1 MKNLDHPDRE
11 LLIRLALGEMT
22 ELDAKPILTH
32 LASCDSCRSE
42 FLGCCDD
49 LEKLRGDDS
58 VLAEDLNLGAE
69 RRLALMAK
77 FRGSKVAPAPFEP
90 IQFPR
95 IPGSLLSWFVAAA
108 AAALLGAMLLPSLG
122 SSRKNNV
129 VSAIACAAPESP
141 DYAPVPPPP
150 PPPPLES
157 IEDNPPIS
165 PPKITA
171 VTADAAF
178 AAIDDN
184 TPSTNDAAMVNLVS
198 DVKAVVSPTT
208 SSKMY
213 SGRRATGRTGATAVG
228 KGHAEASKKAATA
241 GGEFPEDEGGFSY
254 QKDASKNDSQ
264 ESAKESR
271 KNVIKGEGH
280 VEEEKTMEETLKSGE
295 LKKFNVELG
304 HLAKT
309 REKNEKLQ
317 AEVKALDGDAAKAD
331 KQLDQAKTGKD
342 SVAAEIEAEVNWK
355 WHSPVAGAT
364 MDRNFN
370 GKGDGK
376 SALSKVLGSGVHFDR
391 TGELTSATPNEGLD
405 SSVRSLKGLPDFNAL
420 GGTPAVLGGKRE
432 KLRNEVAAKAASEQV
447 IIESKFVEVS
457 EKDMREMGFSWRP
470 APPDP
475 LLLQQN
481 AAVDQLLAESAKRSQ
496 GREEAQAAAQEETQ
510 SKAQEQAEPAKP
522 SEDAE
527 AAKAAANAKPAAEHS
542 EVVRHEPTAAEE
554 LARRDKEREAAKQRA
569 LCFKDASKEP
579 LSTFAMDVDTASYQR
594 VKEMIQRGQS
604 VSPEAVRTEEFVN
617 AFNYNYVTPEAS
629 TFAIHAEH
637 APSNLGQGRKIL
649 RVAVQAARPGADSRR
664 PSRLTILVD
673 TSGSM
678 ARENRLPLLRKV
690 LPEMLKQMRP
700 SDSLTLIACDSSPR
714 LLADRIPAGDT
725 ERLERAFAELK
736 PSGATNLESGLA
748 AAYKN
753 ATDHF
758 DPAGMNRLVL
768 ISDGV
773 ANLGN
778 TEAESILGR
787 AVEARRLGVS
797 ATVIG
802 MGRGEYNDRF
812 LETLAD
818 KGNGFYAYVDNAESA
833 QRVFVDNF
841 AANFAA
847 IAKDAK
853 IQMEFDPTAVRS
865 WRLLGYENRLLAAAE
880 FRDDKVGG
888 GEVGPGQS
896 VTAVYELDCVPG
908 LAPEARLGVMHIRYQ
923 DPSGRLA
930 RESERAVYGRDGT
943 TSFDS
948 ASFSL
953 RLAAVAAQFAEQLK
967 GYNRDHELTL
977 KALHQLAL
985 EQPGNPALGELIQ
998 LMEKVGGEDIKL

>member
-1 MKNLDHPDRE
+1 MKNLDHPERE

-49 LEKLRGDDS
+49 LEKLRGDDP

-77 FRGSKVAPAPFEP
+77 FRGSKVALEP

-129 VSAIACAAPESP
+129 VSAIAYVAPESP

-165 PPKITA
+165 PPEITA

-331 KQLDQAKTGKD
+331 KQLDQAKVLYADRQFDKAKE
-342 SVAAEIEAEVNWK
+342 AAERVLVEDPYNKEAAEVLARTNGRLSETGRLRREIAVDERVAEMEWK
-355 WHSPVAGAT
+355 WSMPAVIG
-364 MDRNFN
+364 
-370 GKGDGK
+370 GKT
-376 SALSKVLGSGVHFDR
+376 LNRH
-391 TGELTSATPNEGLD
+391 LD
-405 SSVRSLKGLPDFNAL
+405 SGIRSLANRDSKKGLAFEGRSLESTTIDKNPVQL
-420 GGTPAVLGGKRE
+420 GADIPFKEGE
-432 KLRNEVAAKAASEQV
+432 QIVASSPQM
-447 IIESKFVEVS
+447 IIPK
-457 EKDMREMGFSWRP
+457 
-470 APPDP
+470 PDP
-475 LLLQQN
+475 LLLKQN
-481 AAVDQLLAESAKRSQ
+481 AATDQLLAESAKRSQ
-496 GREEAQAAAQEETQ
+496 GRDEAQAAAQEETQ
-510 SKAQEQAEPAKP
+510 SKAQDQAEPAKP

-527 AAKAAANAKPAAEHS
+527 AAKDAATAKPAAERS
-542 EVVRHEPTAAEE
+542 EVVRQDPTPAEE

-569 LCFKDASKEP
+569 LCFKDASKDP

-594 VKEMIQRGQS
+594 VKEMIQRGQA

-617 AFNYNYVTPEAS
+617 AFNYNYATPEAS

-736 PSGATNLESGLA
+736 PSGATNLEAGLG
-748 AAYKN
+748 AAYKS
-753 ATDHF
+753 AQDHF

-778 TEAESILGR
+778 TEAEGILGR

-841 AANFAA
+841 AANFAS

-853 IQMEFDPTAVRS
+853 IQMEFDPAIVRS
-865 WRLLGYENRLLAAAE
+865 WRLLGYENRLLAATE

-930 RESERAVYGRDGT
+930 RESERAVYGRDGAA
-943 TSFDS
+943 SFDS

>member
-49 LEKLRGDDS
+49 LEKLRGDDP

-77 FRGSKVAPAPFEP
+77 FRGSQAPVANPNL
-90 IQFPR
+90 IRFPSVPSS
-95 IPGSLLSWFVAAA
+95 IISWFVATAA
-108 AAALLGAMLLPSLG
+108 VAFIGVMLLPSLG
-122 SSRKNNV
+122 SSRKDDDI
-129 VSAIACAAPESP
+129 SAIACVAPASTDSDGRINRDGRPVVAATDASKSMA
-141 DYAPVPPPP
+141 YAPVPPPP
-150 PPPPLES
+150 PPRIS
-157 IEDNPPIS
+157 IEDNRPLCG
-165 PPKITA
+165 TA
-171 VTADAAF
+171 V
-178 AAIDDN
+178 DDN
-184 TPSTNDAAMVNLVS
+184 TLSTNDAAMVDLVS

-213 SGRRATGRTGATAVG
+213 AGRRATGRTGVL
-228 KGHAEASKKAATA
+228 EAWKT
-241 GGEFPEDEGGFSY
+241 G
-254 QKDASKNDSQ
+254 Q
-264 ESAKESR
+264 
-271 KNVIKGEGH
+271 
-280 VEEEKTMEETLKSGE
+280 EEEKKSQAAKEGKDWDANHEIDKDGAGLKGRNGKNILTGE
-295 LKKFNVELG
+295 AEGFVIPKTINSLSTGKDRLEPLVD
-304 HLAKT
+304 LAKKMDSDGDGKLS
-309 REKNEKLQ
+309 KNEESAPKATGEKRKS
-317 AEVKALDGDAAKAD
+317 AEVAGGGEGGRD
-331 KQLDQAKTGKD
+331 KQLDQAKNLYADRQFDKAKE
-342 SVAAEIEAEVNWK
+342 AAEQVLVEDPFNKEAAEVL
-355 WHSPVAGAT
+355 T
-364 MDRNFN
+364 RTN
-370 GKGDGK
+370 GR
-376 SALSKVLGSGVHFDR
+376 LSE
-391 TGELTSATPNEGLD
+391 TG
-405 SSVRSLKGLPDFNAL
+405 R
-420 GGTPAVLGGKRE
+420 
-432 KLRNEVAAKAASEQV
+432 LR
-447 IIESKFVEVS
+447 
-457 EKDMREMGFSWRP
+457 
-470 APPDP
+470 APPD
-475 LLLQQN
+475 LLLLKQN
-481 AAVDQLLAESAKRSQ
+481 AAADQVLAESAKRSQ
-496 GREEAQAAAQEETQ
+496 GLEEAQAAAQEEAQ
-510 SKAQEQAEPAKP
+510 SKAQAEAEAAKP
-522 SEDAE
+522 SENAE
-527 AAKAAANAKPAAEHS
+527 AAKAAVNAKVDAERS
-542 EVVRHEPTAAEE
+542 EEVRQEPTPAEE

-594 VKEMIQRGQS
+594 VKEMIQKGQS

-617 AFNYNYVTPEAS
+617 AFNYNYATPEAS
-629 TFAIHAEH
+629 SFAIHAEH
-637 APSNLGQGRKIL
+637 APSNLGQGRKLL

-736 PSGATNLESGLA
+736 PSGATNLEAGLA

-773 ANLGN
+773 ANLGD
-778 TEAESILGR
+778 TKAESILGR

-797 ATVIG
+797 ATVVG

-833 QRVFVDNF
+833 QRFFVDNF
-841 AANFAA
+841 SANFAA

-853 IQMEFDPTAVRS
+853 IQMEFDPAAVRS

-888 GEVGPGQS
+888 GSVGPGQS

-930 RESERAVYGRDGT
+930 RESERPIYGRDGA

>member
-1 MKNLDHPDRE
+1 MKNLDHPERE

-49 LEKLRGDDS
+49 LEKLRGDDP

-77 FRGSKVAPAPFEP
+77 FRGSKVALEP

-95 IPGSLLSWFVAAA
+95 IPGSLLSWFVAVAA
-108 AAALLGAMLLPSLG
+108 AGILAAMLLPALG
-122 SSRKNNV
+122 SVREKSNVTKAKNEVKQQNLEIASLYEEMKEAGIP
-129 VSAIACAAPESP
+129 VSAPVGDGS
-141 DYAPVPPPP
+141 VPPPP
-150 PPPPLES
+150 AELNGNQQAQTQYYRDMAAAKEQEVARMRQTLDARKPAAPAVTSADLNDPHMSNGLES
-157 IEDNPPIS
+157 IEDNRPAS
-165 PPKITA
+165 PAERDIATGK
-171 VTADAAF
+171 VEAASGLES
-178 AAIDDN
+178 IDDN
-184 TPSTNDAAMVNLVS
+184 TPSTNDAGMVDLVS

-331 KQLDQAKTGKD
+331 KQLDQAKVLYAD
-342 SVAAEIEAEVNWK
+342 RRFADARDADRLIVAS
-355 WHSPVAGAT
+355 SPQ
-364 MDRNFN
+364 MIIP
-370 GKGDGK
+370 
-376 SALSKVLGSGVHFDR
+376 KV
-391 TGELTSATPNEGLD
+391 
-405 SSVRSLKGLPDFNAL
+405 
-420 GGTPAVLGGKRE
+420 
-432 KLRNEVAAKAASEQV
+432 
-447 IIESKFVEVS
+447 
-457 EKDMREMGFSWRP
+457 
-470 APPDP
+470 DP
-475 LLLQQN
+475 LLLKQN
-481 AAVDQLLAESAKRSQ
+481 AAADQLLAESAKRSQ
-496 GREEAQAAAQEETQ
+496 GREEAQAAAHEETQ
-510 SKAQEQAEPAKP
+510 SKAQAETEAVKP

-527 AAKAAANAKPAAEHS
+527 AAKAAANAKPAAERS

-594 VKEMIQRGQS
+594 VKEMIQKGQA

-617 AFNYNYVTPEAS
+617 AFNYNYATPEAS

-736 PSGATNLESGLA
+736 PSGATNLEAGLG
-748 AAYKN
+748 AAYKS
-753 ATDHF
+753 AQDHF

-778 TEAESILGR
+778 TEAEGILGR

-841 AANFAA
+841 AANFAS

-853 IQMEFDPTAVRS
+853 IQMEFDPAVVRS

-930 RESERAVYGRDGT
+930 RESERAVYGRDGAA
-943 TSFDS
+943 SFDS